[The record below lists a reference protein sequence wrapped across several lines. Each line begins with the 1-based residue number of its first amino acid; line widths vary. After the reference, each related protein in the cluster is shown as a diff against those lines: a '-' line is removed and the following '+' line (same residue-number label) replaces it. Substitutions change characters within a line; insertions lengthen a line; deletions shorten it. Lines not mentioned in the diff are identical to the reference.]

1 MVLEASQ
8 RGQSQQTINKCQIIQ
23 LNLTLL
29 VRLISLKNGGQRK
42 YSNLA
47 RATFGQKRQKVVQ
60 KGVVL
65 KKERQTQ
72 RRTVRHGVRGR
83 RRVS

>member
-8 RGQSQQTINKCQIIQ
+8 KGQSQQTIKKCQIIQ

-29 VRLISLKNGGQRK
+29 VRLISYRNGGQLK

-47 RATFGQKRQKVVQ
+47 RETFGQKRQKVVQ

-72 RRTVRHGVRGR
+72 RRTVKHGVRGR